1 MKHPK
6 ISPDHVPPQRLEG
19 LLAHRRAV
27 MLAMEAATPIPP
39 DDVVRADME
48 DRRAHRMYEHDALVH
63 VSGGFVSHA
72 RDWPW
77 GRTDKIVTREEL
89 HRTLGQQA
97 SLCRAEDLRQA
108 LNSLCHDKFLGFLT
122 TTGVPHF
129 PKNAWAFSLTEEGWG
144 RIAEI
149 HELHDGNAQRALDE
163 LVAILHRR
171 PDLQGKV
178 LRMVAAEGGE
188 Q

>member
-6 ISPDHVPPQRLEG
+6 ISPYHVPPQRLEG

-39 DDVVRADME
+39 DDDVRAEMAEYSYAD
-48 DRRAHRMYEHDALVH
+48 DALVH
-63 VSGGFVSHA
+63 LSGGIVSDS

-77 GRTDKIVTREEL
+77 KRTDKIVTREEL
-89 HRTLGQQA
+89 HRALTRQA

-108 LNSLCHDKFLGFLT
+108 INSLCHDKFLGFLT
-122 TTGVPHF
+122 RAGTPHF

-149 HELHDGNAQRALDE
+149 HERHDGDAQRALDE
-163 LVAILHRR
+163 LVAILRRR